1 MSRTKRSEPTRPM
14 TPASKK
20 AHSRVKKDTAKKS
33 RRDAKKYVAE
43 GDPGAKEF
51 HLVCPNGF

>member
-1 MSRTKRSEPTRPM
+1 M